1 MAKAQVAGLIC
12 IAIAYK
18 MSRNLSQEVMCVRT
32 TVEIDRELL
41 AEAMRLLGAR
51 TKRETIQRALEEV
64 VREGRR
70 QLLRRK
76 LGNTDLALDLDELER
91 LREEG

>member
-1 MAKAQVAGLIC
+1 
-12 IAIAYK
+12 
-18 MSRNLSQEVMCVRT
+18 
-32 TVEIDRELL
+32 
-41 AEAMRLLGAR
+41 MRLWGAR
-51 TKRETIQRALEEV
+51 TKRETSQRALEEV

>member
-1 MAKAQVAGLIC
+1 M
-12 IAIAYK
+12 
-18 MSRNLSQEVMCVRT
+18 RVRT

>member
-1 MAKAQVAGLIC
+1 M
-12 IAIAYK
+12 
-18 MSRNLSQEVMCVRT
+18 RT

>member
-1 MAKAQVAGLIC
+1 
-12 IAIAYK
+12 
-18 MSRNLSQEVMCVRT
+18 VRT

>member
-1 MAKAQVAGLIC
+1 M
-12 IAIAYK
+12 
-18 MSRNLSQEVMCVRT
+18 RT

-41 AEAMRLLGAR
+41 AEAMRLLGTR
-51 TKRETIQRALEEV
+51 TKRETIQRALEKV

>member
-1 MAKAQVAGLIC
+1 M
-12 IAIAYK
+12 
-18 MSRNLSQEVMCVRT
+18 RT

-41 AEAMRLLGAR
+41 AEAMRLLGVR

>member
-1 MAKAQVAGLIC
+1 M
-12 IAIAYK
+12 
-18 MSRNLSQEVMCVRT
+18 RT

-64 VREGRR
+64 VRERRR

>member
-1 MAKAQVAGLIC
+1 M
-12 IAIAYK
+12 
-18 MSRNLSQEVMCVRT
+18 RVRT

-41 AEAMRLLGAR
+41 PEAMHLLGAR

-70 QLLRRK
+70 QLLQRK
-76 LGNTDLALDLDELER
+76 LGNTDLALDIDELER

>member
-1 MAKAQVAGLIC
+1 M
-12 IAIAYK
+12 
-18 MSRNLSQEVMCVRT
+18 RT
-32 TVEIDRELL
+32 TVEIDGELL

-64 VREGRR
+64 VRERRR